1 MNNLSNEV
9 EPTFETAG
17 DERLMHAQFYLNVW
31 YRCRFDVDATSFDA
45 TVGASYDRRLW
56 TTKFDPVFDD
66 RYPLFLGA
74 RGLVEADT
82 IFKVY
87 VRVGIGG

>member
-1 MNNLSNEV
+1 
-9 EPTFETAG
+9 
-17 DERLMHAQFYLNVW
+17 
-31 YRCRFDVDATSFDA
+31 
-45 TVGASYDRRLW
+45 VGGSYDRRLW